1 MYNSRESLSLQ
12 DRADDCSSLTTAFE
26 FYRVLPFRVNPLHAD
41 PSCVRTLLPSNS
53 NRSVGLNA
61 SPNPSRA
68 PQIVHDLL
76 AKGLGELGHTVFY
89 KLDGGQSE
97 SLPPGVF
104 PVPDTLP
111 EVDICHNIESSK
123 HPWVTTHHGFY
134 GDAGPQP
141 TRHSIFVSRALAHA
155 HHCDRVVWNGIDPQ
169 HFTFSFEK
177 EDYFLFLAAM
187 QGPTHKDKYH
197 QKGLEVAL
205 ELCRKTGTRLIVA
218 GTAIDLAVIDLIN
231 RKCAEAG
238 AEYVGDVRGEDKAR
252 LLSRSAGVVISD
264 PDYRRLWAGDG
275 RGAHLR
281 HTGDLQQSSQRVSE
295 LIPHDVG
302 FVCSTEADYF
312 DALGRIATISPRRV
326 ARLPSRSGI
335 TIDGWL
341 PVTLTSTAG
350 RSPSRS
356 HSSMPKVLTSAQI
369 RSYQQDGV
377 LFPLPAHGRCGFA
390 TLPLVA

>member
-1 MYNSRESLSLQ
+1 MRI
-12 DRADDCSSLTTAFE
+12 
-26 FYRVLPFRVNPLHAD
+26 
-41 PSCVRTLLPSNS
+41 LLASGHRYPANS
-53 NRSVGLNA
+53 NRSIGLKA

-134 GDAGPQP
+134 GDAGPRP
-141 TRHSIFVSRALAHA
+141 TRHSIFVSRALARA
-155 HHCDRVVWNGIDPQ
+155 HNCNRFVWNGIDPL
-169 HFTFSFEK
+169 HFTCSFEK

-205 ELCRKTGTRLIVA
+205 ELCKKTGIRLIVA
-218 GTAIDLAVIDLIN
+218 GTAIDPAVIDLIN
-231 RKCAEAG
+231 RMCVEAG
-238 AEYVGDVRGEDKAR
+238 AEYVGDVRGEEKAR
-252 LLSRSAGVVISD
+252 LLSGARGLLFPTQIIEGFGLAMVEALISGTPVICSNH
-264 PDYRRLWAGDG
+264 
-275 RGAHLR
+275 GACP
-281 HTGDLQQSSQRVSE
+281 E

-302 FVCSTEADYF
+302 FVCATEADYL
-312 DALGRIATISPRRV
+312 DALERIGTISPKRCREVAMVRYHYRRMV
-326 ARLPSRSGI
+326 AAYLDEYRREI
-335 TIDGWL
+335 
-341 PVTLTSTAG
+341 AFQK
-350 RSPSRS
+350 
-356 HSSMPKVLTSAQI
+356 SSKHA
-369 RSYQQDGV
+369 
-377 LFPLPAHGRCGFA
+377 
-390 TLPLVA
+390 